1 MHLRRVHYRLVSQP
15 DPRQP
20 DGTPY
25 TNTEKCWELL
35 QEAATAARY
44 QGLVDPLA
52 FEDHRNP
59 SPQLPWDWSHPSA
72 VPSLEWRGSFFGWTL
87 PTIRVDLADAFAVAL
102 PEPEVRG
109 YDYGLNDQPYHLEL
123 WIEKSTMNDV
133 LRPLA
138 RGAGAV
144 LVTSVGFQSI
154 TNAVQLVAR
163 RVRESGKPVRIFYL
177 ADFDPAGDKM
187 PTAIARQIEFWLPLY
202 APGADIKLTPL
213 GLTRAQVQHYR
224 LPRIPIKE
232 SDTRKTGFE
241 ERYGEG
247 AVELDALEALYPGE
261 LATIVREAL
270 DPYVDE
276 ALEAR
281 LQDAAA
287 DAQDQV
293 ADLWEEQTAAFRD
306 RLANL
311 QADTQAIYAR
321 YTQELEAIKRRLD
334 HELAPYAKALEEL
347 RHEVWAAQDDFAP
360 ALPDRPPPQVWP
372 PDESAWLF
380 DSQRTY
386 AAQLC
391 VYKGHANGTSSRDAR
406 RDNDA

>member
-1 MHLRRVHYRLVSQP
+1 MDTLDTSSLPRDAAPRGHAVVKALAQQLGYPLKDVVALSKSRDPFLSGAPAQQIKAEWFLALWQQFAYTTRVHLRRVHYRLVSQP

-87 PTIRVDLADAFAVAL
+87 PTIRVDLADAFAFAL

-163 RVRESGKPVRIFYL
+163 RVRGSGNRC
-177 ADFDPAGDKM
+177 ASS
-187 PTAIARQIEFWLPLY
+187 TWQI
-202 APGADIKLTPL
+202 
-213 GLTRAQVQHYR
+213 LTRPGTSC
-224 LPRIPIKE
+224 PRR
-232 SDTRKTGFE
+232 SR
-241 ERYGEG
+241 
-247 AVELDALEALYPGE
+247 
-261 LATIVREAL
+261 
-270 DPYVDE
+270 
-276 ALEAR
+276 AR
-281 LQDAAA
+281 L
-287 DAQDQV
+287 
-293 ADLWEEQTAAFRD
+293 
-306 RLANL
+306 NSGC
-311 QADTQAIYAR
+311 
-321 YTQELEAIKRRLD
+321 
-334 HELAPYAKALEEL
+334 PSM
-347 RHEVWAAQDDFAP
+347 
-360 ALPDRPPPQVWP
+360 PPGRI
-372 PDESAWLF
+372 S
-380 DSQRTY
+380 
-386 AAQLC
+386 
-391 VYKGHANGTSSRDAR
+391 N
-406 RDNDA
+406 